1 MKMLADITI
10 TTEVLDIVTVT
21 VLSILLGFI
30 LGVGTKITKKQ

>member
-10 TTEVLDIVTVT
+10 TTEVLEITMIT